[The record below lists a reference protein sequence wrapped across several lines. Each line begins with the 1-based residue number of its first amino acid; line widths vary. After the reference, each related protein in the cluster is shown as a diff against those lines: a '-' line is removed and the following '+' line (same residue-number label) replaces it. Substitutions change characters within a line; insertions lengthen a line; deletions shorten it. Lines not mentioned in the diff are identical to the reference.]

1 MKSLSMLFQER
12 KLDLGE
18 GAQLP
23 PLSFIVNQIKYL
35 YQWCTY
41 RLRWAACVVM
51 NVLQVLLLVEASGIL
66 NMG

>member
-18 GAQLP
+18 RAQLP

-35 YQWCTY
+35 CQWCTY

-51 NVLQVLLLVEASGIL
+51 NVLQVLLLVEASCIL